1 MVNAMIKYL
10 GTPRIYTEILT
21 DLQERFPGN
30 SGCFF
35 RQKEILDG
43 QQFWVL
49 EDALDCSPKNYQYEQ
64 LDIVK
69 EELSD
74 FNHYE
79 FFEGT
84 QLFVKKPV
92 DKDSFETIN
101 KLLEIQSL
109 YSVNEEKEEEISK
122 LMYSIT
128 GMETIIASLL
138 EPLPTDE
145 YLQIFSDAFG
155 ELLVSS
161 SALYQ
166 MDEDY
171 RLVHNHGFEKPI
183 EQIQK
188 LPQKAFSPV
197 NTFPVDVIKSGLYDE
212 IQVLKNK
219 YKTIYTIPVQIEG
232 ENQYM
237 ILIARQ
243 KAYNE
248 RERLIINNLSRLLSS
263 IIEYQKL
270 RETMRFDKKTLNRSD
285 FRLQSFYKGLKYLFS
300 VQNVDLFCEKFADM
314 IREIFQVTNVKMF
327 VRKSW
332 GNLLWGYDMQDYK
345 HALTIKY
352 NTVWDMYD
360 LTKEIEQQAIEE
372 DFGNL
377 KPFFKLESE
386 KGNMPDSA
394 YIIRSLDGNILGII
408 FLYGFRCED
417 MEFIKMITEMAGM
430 ALEIF
435 IAQGDFNQML
445 HSYEEVME
453 AFQSANVLY
462 KKVSQCNGV
471 VDFYNTMKTNLINY
485 FGIKTMYIS
494 FKSGETPINFPKNP
508 EKRVLQYF
516 EEYYEQNYEDIGIRE
531 RENGSILFI
540 LPIPVV
546 SKKILLA
553 FEGEDNPKLNVLL
566 QLMQLGFQDKLAAI
580 LEEEY

>member
-1 MVNAMIKYL
+1 MNPMIKYL
-10 GTPRIYTEILT
+10 GTPRLYTEILT
-21 DLQERFPGN
+21 DLQKRFPGN
-30 SGCFF
+30 TGCFF
-35 RQKEILDG
+35 RRKEVFNGQKL
-43 QQFWVL
+43 WVL
-49 EDALDCSPKNYQYEQ
+49 EDALNFNPKNYQYEKLEQ
-64 LDIVK
+64 IK

-79 FFEGT
+79 LYGGT
-84 QLFVKKPV
+84 QFFIKEPV
-92 DKDSFETIN
+92 DKDSYETIN
-101 KLLEIQSL
+101 KLMEIQSL
-109 YSVNEEKEEEISK
+109 YTVNEEKEEEISK

-128 GMETIIASLL
+128 GMDTIIGSLL
-138 EPLPTDE
+138 EPLPTEE

-166 MDEDY
+166 LEKDY
-171 RLVHNHGFEKPI
+171 NLIHNHGFEKPI
-183 EQIQK
+183 QQIK
-188 LPQKAFSPV
+188 KMPQEDFSPI
-197 NTFPVDVIKSGLYDE
+197 NTFPVDLIKTCRYE
-212 IQVLKNK
+212 EVQELKEQ
-219 YKTIYTIPVQIEG
+219 YKTIYAIPVQIEG
-232 ENQYM
+232 SVKYF

-248 RERLIINNLSRLLSS
+248 GERLIINNLSRLLSS

-270 RETMRFDKKTLNRSD
+270 REEMHFDKKSLNRSE

-300 VQNVDLFCEKFADM
+300 IQKLEPFCEKFLDM
-314 IREIFQVTNVKMF
+314 IREIFQVDDVQMF

-332 GNLLWGYDMQDYK
+332 GNLLWGYDNEDYN

-352 NTVWDMYD
+352 NTVWDVYD
-360 LTKEIEQQAIEE
+360 LRKEIEREAIEE

-377 KPFFKLESE
+377 KSFFRQEEE
-386 KGNMPDSA
+386 KGNMPEFA

-408 FLYGFRCED
+408 FLHGFKTEED
-417 MEFIKMITEMAGM
+417 EFMKMISEMAGM
-430 ALEIF
+430 VLEII
-435 IAQGDFNQML
+435 IAHGDFNKML

-453 AFQSANVLY
+453 AFQSANALY
-462 KKVSQCNGV
+462 KKVGKCNGV
-471 VDFYNTMKTNLINY
+471 VDFYNIMKSNLVSC
-485 FGIKTMYIS
+485 FGIKAMYIS

-508 EKRVLQYF
+508 EKDVLRYF
-516 EEYYEQNYEDIGIRE
+516 EEYYDQNYEDIGIRE
-531 RENGSILFI
+531 RKNGTILFI
-540 LPIPVV
+540 LPIPVL

>member
-1 MVNAMIKYL
+1 MNSIIKYL

-21 DLQERFPGN
+21 DLQERFPRN

-35 RQKEILDG
+35 RQKEMLNG
-43 QQFWVL
+43 QKFWVL
-49 EDALDCSPKNYQYEQ
+49 EDVLGFNPKNYQYEQ
-64 LDIVK
+64 LDHVK
-69 EELSD
+69 EELSN

-79 FFEGT
+79 FYEGT
-84 QLFVKKPV
+84 QLFAKEPV

-109 YSVNEEKEEEISK
+109 YTVNEEKEEEISK

-128 GMETIIASLL
+128 GMETIIGSLL

-166 MDEDY
+166 MDDDY
-171 RLVHNHGFEKPI
+171 RLVHNHGFEKPVQ
-183 EQIQK
+183 QIKK
-188 LPQKAFSPV
+188 LPQKEFSPV
-197 NTFPVDVIKSGLYDE
+197 NTFPIDVIKSGLYEE
-212 IQVLKNK
+212 IQALKKK

-243 KAYNE
+243 KVYNE
-248 RERLIINNLSRLLSS
+248 GERLIINNLSRLLSS

-270 RETMRFDKKTLNRSD
+270 REEMHFDKKTLNRSE

-300 VQNVDLFCEKFADM
+300 VQNVDPFCEKFADM
-314 IREIFQVTNVKMF
+314 IREIFQVSNVKMF

-332 GNLLWGYDMQDYK
+332 GNLLWGYDMEDYK

-360 LTKEIEQQAIEE
+360 LTKEAELEAIEE

-386 KGNMPDSA
+386 NGDMPDSA

-408 FLYGFRCED
+408 FLYDFRCED
-417 MEFIKMITEMAGM
+417 MEFMKMITEMAGM
-430 ALEIF
+430 VLEII
-435 IAQGDFNQML
+435 IAQGDFNKML

-453 AFQSANVLY
+453 AFQSANALY
-462 KKVSQCNGV
+462 KKVGRCNGV
-471 VDFYNTMKTNLINY
+471 VDFYNTMKTNLVSC
-485 FGIKTMYIS
+485 FGISAMYIS

-508 EKRVLQYF
+508 KKDILRYF
-516 EEYYEQNYEDIGIRE
+516 EEYYDQDYEDIGIRE
-531 RENGSILFI
+531 CENGSILFI

-580 LEEEY
+580 LDEEY